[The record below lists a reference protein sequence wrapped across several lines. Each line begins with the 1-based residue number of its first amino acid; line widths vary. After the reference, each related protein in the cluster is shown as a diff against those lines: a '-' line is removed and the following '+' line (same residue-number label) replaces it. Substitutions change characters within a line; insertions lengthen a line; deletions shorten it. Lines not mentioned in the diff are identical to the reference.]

1 MAFPHPNQECSVE
14 SAATMDWLLF
24 SVGLLLC
31 LGTGVFVATEFSLV
45 NLDRHELER
54 RAAAGEKR
62 LGPIISAL
70 RHTSTH
76 LSSAQLGIT
85 LTTLLTG
92 FTMEPALSNLLRGGL
107 LALGVPEDWV
117 RATGTVV
124 AMVIATVL
132 SMILGELIPKNLA
145 LSLPAPIAKVVVPI
159 QNAFTAVFRPA
170 VHVLNSSANALI
182 RAMGVEPKEEI
193 SGARSAEELSSL
205 VRRSAQV
212 GMLDNDRAV
221 LLNRTLR
228 FSELSAEDVMTPRPR
243 VQVIGA
249 DASVAECIAL
259 AHRTGF
265 SRFPVV
271 DEDIDDIVGVA
282 HVKYAVA
289 VPSERR
295 ESVPVGAIKEE
306 ISFVPETINL
316 DALLGQVRG
325 EGYQM
330 AVVLDEYG
338 GTAGI
343 VTLEDIVEEIVGDL
357 VDEHDRAPVEVI
369 RMRDRISIDGLLR
382 PDELRE
388 RLNILLDEDAPY
400 ETIGGFVMFSL
411 GRLAQ
416 PGDTVAIPEGTL
428 RVERLDGRRI
438 DRIQFLPGPDYVSR
452 EELMRR
458 ELEGEESVSR

>member
-1 MAFPHPNQECSVE
+1 
-14 SAATMDWLLF
+14 MDWILF
-24 SVGLLLC
+24 GVGVLLC
-31 LGTGVFVATEFSLV
+31 FGTGLFVAAEFALV
-45 NLDRHELER
+45 NLDRNDLEKR
-54 RAAAGEKR
+54 QAAGER
-62 LGPIISAL
+62 GLAPIISAL

-92 FTMEPALSNLLRGGL
+92 FTMEPALSNLLGGAFTSMGL
-107 LALGVPEDWV
+107 PEDWV
-117 RATGTVV
+117 KATGTVI
-124 AMVIATVL
+124 AMTIATVL
-132 SMILGELIPKNLA
+132 SMLVGELVPKNLA
-145 LSLPAPIAKVVVPI
+145 LSLPRVTGKAVVPF
-159 QNAFTAVFRPA
+159 QNVFTAVFRPA
-170 VHVLNSSANALI
+170 VNGLNGSANALI
-182 RAMGVEPKEEI
+182 RTFGVEPKEEI
-193 SGARSAEELSSL
+193 SGARTAEELASL
-205 VRRSAQV
+205 VRRSAMV
-212 GMLDNDRAV
+212 GLLDTDRAV

-243 VQVIGA
+243 VQVIAA
-249 DASVAECIAL
+249 DASVEECIGL

-271 DEDIDDIVGVA
+271 DEDIDDIIGIA

-289 VPSERR
+289 VPRERR
-295 ESVPVGAIKEE
+295 GAVPVGAIKEDV
-306 ISFVPETINL
+306 SFVPETMGL

-388 RLNILLDEDAPY
+388 RLNICLDEDGPY
-400 ETIGGFVMFSL
+400 ETLGGFVLFAL

-416 PGDTVAIPEGTL
+416 VGDTVTIPEGVL
-428 RVERLDGRRI
+428 RVERLEGRRI
-438 DRIQFLPGPDYVSR
+438 DRIQFVPGSDYVSR
-452 EELMRR
+452 EELSRR
-458 ELEGEESVSR
+458 ELNDDGADR

>member
-1 MAFPHPNQECSVE
+1 
-14 SAATMDWLLF
+14 MDWLLF
-24 SVGLLLC
+24 GVGILLC
-31 LGTGVFVATEFSLV
+31 FGTGVFVATEFSLV
-45 NLDRHELER
+45 NLDRHDLER
-54 RAAAGEKR
+54 RQEAGEKR
-62 LGPIISAL
+62 LAPIISAL

-107 LALGVPEDWV
+107 LALGLPESSV
-117 RATGTVV
+117 RAVGSVV

-132 SMILGELIPKNLA
+132 SMIIGELIPKNFA
-145 LSLPAPIAKVVVPI
+145 LSLPDTVAKLVVPI
-159 QNAFTAVFRPA
+159 QNVFTAVFRPA
-170 VHVLNSSANALI
+170 VQFLNNSANALI
-182 RAMGVEPKEEI
+182 RAMGIEPKEEI

-205 VRRSAQV
+205 VRRSALV
-212 GMLDNDRAV
+212 GVLDSDRAV
-221 LLNRTLR
+221 LLNRSLR

-243 VQVIGA
+243 VQVIAA
-249 DASVAECIAL
+249 DAPVAECIAL
-259 AHRTGF
+259 AHRSGY

-271 DEDIDDIVGVA
+271 NEDIDDIIGVA

-289 VPSERR
+289 VPPERR
-295 ESVPVGAIKEE
+295 DSVPVGAIKED
-306 ISFVPETINL
+306 ISFVPETIGL
-316 DALLGQVRG
+316 DALLGQVRS

-343 VTLEDIVEEIVGDL
+343 VTLEDIVEEIVGEL

-369 RMRDRISIDGLLR
+369 RTRDRISVDGLLR

-388 RLNILLDEDAPY
+388 RLNIHLDEDGPY
-400 ETIGGFVMFSL
+400 ETIGGFVMYSL

-416 PGDTVAIPEGTL
+416 VGDLVRLPEGL
-428 RVERLDGRRI
+428 FRVERMDGRRI
-438 DRIQFLPGPDYVSR
+438 DRIQFLPGPEYVSR
-452 EELMRR
+452 EELLRQQ
-458 ELEGEESVSR
+458 LDEEDQGSR